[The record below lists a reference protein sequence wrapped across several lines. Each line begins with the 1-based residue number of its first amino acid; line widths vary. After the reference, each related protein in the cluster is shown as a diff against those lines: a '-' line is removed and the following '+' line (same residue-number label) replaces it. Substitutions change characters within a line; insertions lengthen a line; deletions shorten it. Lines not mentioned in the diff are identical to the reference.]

1 MSVTFHRNSKL
12 IITLHPERA
21 INKEENIILEHREA
35 YTIGIGKKLDMTAG
49 YSPFS
54 DTFMTVDSY

>member
-1 MSVTFHRNSKL
+1 M